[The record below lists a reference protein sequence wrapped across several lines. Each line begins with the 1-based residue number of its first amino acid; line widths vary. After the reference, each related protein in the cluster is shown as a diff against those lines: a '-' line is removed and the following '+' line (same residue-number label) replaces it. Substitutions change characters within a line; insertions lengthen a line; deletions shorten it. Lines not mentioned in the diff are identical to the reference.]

1 MHIVAINQFYAPH
14 QSATAQLLT
23 ELAEGLVRR
32 GHQVTAV
39 ASGDMYGRDFRGGV
53 TIERVRATRLGKRSM
68 LHRATDYASFYA
80 GCAATLL
87 RLRGSRP
94 PIDAYLVLTTPPLIA
109 AAPQLISLGSPTPV
123 VTLVQDLYPDVAVAL
138 GAVKHNSIVH
148 RVWEGATRLS
158 LAHSARVVAL
168 SEAMARHLVAYG
180 VEHDR
185 IDVIPNWALAELEAP
200 PRPTLGG
207 RARLEYGLGDRF
219 VVMYSGNLGAG
230 HTFDTV
236 LAAARRLR
244 ARADIVFAFVGE
256 GMRRAEV
263 ERAVRNERLDNVKL
277 LPLAPRENLAE
288 SLAAGDLH
296 LVTMR
301 DGLDGLIVPS
311 KFYGV
316 LAAAR
321 PTLFIGPRGDGIATT
336 LSDVKCGMAHDNGD
350 VDGVVETI
358 ESLVSDRD
366 KARRMGELGRKHLE
380 TRLSRETAIDS
391 YERTLVRA
399 ARGRCPTRQPQGR
412 EATA

>member
-32 GHQVTAV
+32 GHQVTVV
-39 ASGDMYGRDFRGGV
+39 ASGERYGRESLNGV
-53 TIERVRATRLGKRSM
+53 TIERVRATRLGKRS
-68 LHRATDYASFYA
+68 LFHRAADYASFYA

-87 RLRGSRP
+87 RLRRVGL

-109 AAPQLISLGSPTPV
+109 AAPQLVSLGRRTPV

-138 GAVKHNSIVH
+138 GAIKPNSIVQ
-148 RVWEGATRLS
+148 RTWEQATRLS
-158 LAHSARVVAL
+158 LAYSTRVVAL
-168 SEAMARHLVAYG
+168 SNAMAGHIVAHG
-180 VEHDR
+180 VPPDR
-185 IDVIPNWALAELEAP
+185 IDVIPNWALSELEAP

-207 RARLEYGLGDRF
+207 RARLEYGLGERF

-230 HTFDTV
+230 HSFDTV

-244 ARADIVFAFVGE
+244 ERSDIVFAIVGE
-256 GMRRAEV
+256 GMRKAEV
-263 ERAVRNERLDNVKL
+263 EQTVKNEGLDNVKL
-277 LPLAPRENLAE
+277 FPLAARSDLAE

-301 DGLDGLIVPS
+301 DGLEGLIVPS

-321 PTLFIGPRGDGIATT
+321 PTLFIGPRGDGIAQT
-336 LSDVKCGMAHDNGD
+336 LNEVKCGVARENGD
-350 VDGVVETI
+350 VDGVVQTI

-366 KARRMGELGRKHLE
+366 KTRRMGELGRKHLE
-380 TRLSRETAIDS
+380 TRLSRETAVDS
-391 YERTLVRA
+391 YERTLMRA
-399 ARGRCPTRQPQGR
+399 ARGYATTRRPQGR